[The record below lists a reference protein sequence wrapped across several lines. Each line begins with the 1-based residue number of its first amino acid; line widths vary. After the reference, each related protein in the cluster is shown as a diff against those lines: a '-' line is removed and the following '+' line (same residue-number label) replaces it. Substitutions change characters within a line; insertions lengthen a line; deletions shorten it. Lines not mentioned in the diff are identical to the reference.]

1 MSSPV
6 PVTHHGHT
14 RRKRLA
20 LVMLLALLAAAVL
33 MAGVGA
39 GAVPVSLA
47 ISARSPVLSGQT
59 FQVAADRLQG
69 TGFTQYTGVDSTA
82 RGRFPDA
89 VSGIR
94 SADLYDLCQSVV
106 SKVPGLGA
114 VTVRITAGG
123 GGHPAHAS
131 DLVVRSADLS
141 GDATFRNVTMGVDA
155 GTIGGPPGG
164 VGQQATA
171 VTIDHLR
178 QTTRAVSAA
187 TFRLNGLRLSVR
199 PHAAP
204 CF

>member
-1 MSSPV
+1 M
-6 PVTHHGHT
+6 THHGHT

-20 LVMLLALLAAAVL
+20 LVLLLVLPAAAVL
-33 MAGVGA
+33 MVGVGA

-47 ISARSPVLSGQT
+47 ISARSPALSGQT

-69 TGFTQYTGVDSTA
+69 TGFTQSTGDDSTA
-82 RGRFPDA
+82 RGGFPEA

-106 SKVPGLGA
+106 SKVPGFGA

-123 GGHPAHAS
+123 GGHPAHA
-131 DLVVRSADLS
+131 DNLVVRSDDLS
-141 GDATFRNVTMGVDA
+141 GDATFRDVTMGVDA
-155 GTIGGPPGG
+155 GTFGGAAGS
-164 VGQQATA
+164 VGQQADA

-187 TFRLNGLRLSVR
+187 TFRLNGLHLSVR
-199 PHAAP
+199 AHAAP